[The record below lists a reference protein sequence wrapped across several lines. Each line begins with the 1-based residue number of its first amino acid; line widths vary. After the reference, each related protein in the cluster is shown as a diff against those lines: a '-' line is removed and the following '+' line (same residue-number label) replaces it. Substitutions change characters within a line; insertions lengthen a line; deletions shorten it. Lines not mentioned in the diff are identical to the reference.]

1 MSRTRPVQWVH
12 RHAEVPAQR
21 ASKGDCRCTSAA
33 SFEARWRSHLRM
45 TMRCVTF
52 SLTWRRYLCYQMP
65 RISLIEGRQPVTTDW
80 WSGCG
85 SCGRGSSPR
94 LRAVRASS
102 PPAPRPGRGVLR
114 LSAIGGA
121 GNACALPLARS
132 AAWAELSVR
141 SLRQAPRW
149 SAGRRAASDIGPL
162 PRARRAFRWQ
172 HLMAPR
178 GHGWMRLSALRL
190 PRPFAWDGEIF
201 FAAWWSAKLGRRC
214 AARTTFLSPSLD
226 GEGGAPRM

>member
-1 MSRTRPVQWVH
+1 MWRVTPELAIGPATSGLTRW
-12 RHAEVPAQR
+12 AKPALCPGPALRSGFTVTLRCPR
-21 ASKGDCRCTSAA
+21 AARAKGDGRCTSAA

-102 PPAPRPGRGVLR
+102 PPALRPGRGVLR

-132 AAWAELSVR
+132 AAWAELERSVAPASAAVER
-141 SLRQAPRW
+141 RKASGLRD
-149 SAGRRAASDIGPL
+149 RAAS
-162 PRARRAFRWQ
+162 
-172 HLMAPR
+172 APDA
-178 GHGWMRLSALRL
+178 HS
-190 PRPFAWDGEIF
+190 
-201 FAAWWSAKLGRRC
+201 
-214 AARTTFLSPSLD
+214 
-226 GEGGAPRM
+226 GGNI